1 MRLWPFGT
9 KQEQRNAENPGHAIT
24 PDDVYGRTVTGKV
37 VNPDT
42 VLKVS
47 AALACVRVL
56 AESVGSLS
64 WITYERVSSGGKRR
78 ATDNYAYRVLHDRPN
93 PLMSSMAFRER
104 IMKDLLL
111 HGNAYVYREN
121 GRYGAL
127 SALWPLAP
135 VAVTPIIS
143 KSGRGV
149 QYRVTSSTGFDG
161 VYGDQEILHVS
172 ALGDGV
178 VGKSVIAYNA
188 GSFSLSMAEDEYAQ
202 NFYENGAY
210 PGGVLE
216 VEKPLGDEGRKRL
229 RAGWSNAYSNQ
240 GAHKVAVLE
249 DGIKWKPMTVNP
261 KDAMALES
269 RKFQVSDIARMFRV
283 PPHMIGDLERAT
295 FSNIEHQ
302 SLEFVMHSLRPWLIR
317 IEQEFNWKLFGL
329 ERADREFFSEFLID
343 SMLRGDI
350 KSRNEAY
357 AIMRQNGVINADEWR
372 ERENLNP
379 LPDDAGKKYIVQLN
393 MQELGSIGTAGVE
406 RALSKMAKREAI

>member
-1 MRLWPFGT
+1 MKLWPFR
-9 KQEQRNAENPGHAIT
+9 KKENRNAENPDQAIT
-24 PDDVYGRTVTGKV
+24 FEDVYGYSATGKV
-37 VNPDT
+37 VNPET
-42 VLKVS
+42 VMKVS

-64 WITYERVSSGGKRR
+64 WITYERLSNGGKRR
-78 ATDNYAYRVLHDRPN
+78 ASDNHAYHILHDRPN

-111 HGNAYVYREN
+111 HGNAYVYREYQQ
-121 GRYGAL
+121 GRL
-127 SALWPLAP
+127 DSLWPLVP
-135 VAVTPIIS
+135 VATRPIIS
-143 KSGRGV
+143 TSGRSV
-149 QYRVTSSTGFDG
+149 RYRVTSSQGFDG
-161 VYGDQEILHVS
+161 DYSNQEIIHVS
-172 ALGDGV
+172 ALGDGI
-178 VGKSVIAYNA
+178 VGKSVIAYNTN
-188 GSFSLSMAEDEYAQ
+188 SFALSMAEDEYAQ

-216 VEKPLGDEGRKRL
+216 VDKALGKEGRQRL
-229 RAGWSNAYSNQ
+229 LKGWESAYSKQ

-249 DGIKWKPMTVNP
+249 DGVKWKPMTVDP

-283 PPHMIGDLERAT
+283 PPHMIADLDRAT

-302 SLEFVMHSLRPWLIR
+302 SLEFVMHSLRPWLVR
-317 IEQEFNWKLFGL
+317 IEQEFNWKLFGM
-329 ERADREFFSEFLID
+329 ERGEQQYFSEFLID

-357 AIMRQNGVINADEWR
+357 AVMRQNGVINADEWR

-393 MQELGSIGTAGVE
+393 MQELSKVGTDQGGQDE
-406 RALSKMAKREAI
+406 

>member
-1 MRLWPFGT
+1 MKLWPFGKT
-9 KQEQRNAENPGHAIT
+9 DEHRNAENPAHAIT
-24 PDDVYGRTVTGKV
+24 WTDVYGVSPTGKT
-37 VNPDT
+37 VNAET
-42 VLKVS
+42 VMKVS

-64 WITYERVSSGGKRR
+64 WITYERLASGGKIR
-78 ATDNYAYRVLHDRPN
+78 ATGNYAYKILHDRPN
-93 PLMSSMAFRER
+93 PLMSSMVFRER
-104 IMKDLLL
+104 IMKDILLY
-111 HGNAYVYREN
+111 GNAYIYREN
-121 GRYGAL
+121 TRYGELA
-127 SALWPLAP
+127 ALWPLVP
-135 VAVTPIIS
+135 VAVKPVIS
-143 KSGRGV
+143 KSGRDV
-149 QYRVTSSTGFDG
+149 QYQVTSSSGFDG
-161 VYGDQEILHVS
+161 VYRSQEIVHVS

-188 GSFSLSMAEDEYAQ
+188 GSFSLSIAEDEYAQ

-229 RAGWSNAYSNQ
+229 KAGWSNAYNKE

-261 KDAMALES
+261 KDSMALES

-283 PPHMIGDLERAT
+283 PPHMIADLDRAT

-393 MQELGSIGTAGVE
+393 MQEL
-406 RALSKMAKREAI
+406 SKVGEEGGAP